1 MEPVKKYK
9 IAVVGN
15 SQLATGFKFA
25 GVAETYS
32 VKSSQDSEKV
42 MRDLMQREDIGLI
55 IITSKV
61 LKAIRDRKLSEA
73 VSDSVL
79 PMVIEVP
86 DYNEEGQPDT
96 LRRLIMRAIGIDISK
111 NNNA

>member
-15 SQLATGFKFA
+15 TQLALGFKLS

-32 VKSSQDSEKV
+32 ATGASESEKT
-42 MRDLMQREDIGLI
+42 MRELMQRDDIGLI
-55 IITSKV
+55 ITTSTV
-61 LKAIRDRKLSEA
+61 VNSIRDRKLSENIA
-73 VSDSVL
+73 DSVL

-86 DYNEEGQPDT
+86 DYKEEGQPDT

-111 NNNA
+111 NA

>member
-15 SQLATGFKFA
+15 AQLALGFKLS
-25 GVAETYS
+25 GVAEAYS
-32 VKSSQDSEKV
+32 PQGRRRGREHNERADAK
-42 MRDLMQREDIGLI
+42 EDIGLI
-55 IITSKV
+55 ITTSNT
-61 LKAIRDRKLSEA
+61 LKGIRDRKLA
-73 VSDSVL
+73 DQIADSVL

-86 DYNEEGQPDT
+86 DYKEEGQPDT

-111 NNNA
+111 NA

>member
-1 MEPVKKYK
+1 MDALKKYS

-15 SQLATGFKFA
+15 TQLALGFKFA

-32 VKSSQDSEKV
+32 ARSQPEFESTI
-42 MRDLMQREDIGLI
+42 RALMQRDDIGLI

-61 LKAIRDRKLSEA
+61 IKSIRDRKLADA

-79 PMVIEVP
+79 PMIIEVP
-86 DYNEEGQPDT
+86 DYREQGQPDT
-96 LRRLIMRAIGIDISK
+96 LRRLILRAIGIDISK
-111 NNNA
+111 NA

>member
-15 SQLATGFKFA
+15 TQLALGFKLS
-25 GVAETYS
+25 GVAEAYDA
-32 VKSSQDSEKV
+32 SSAQECENR
-42 MRDLMQREDIGLI
+42 MRELMQREDIGLI
-55 IITSKV
+55 ITTSKV
-61 LKAIRDRKLSEA
+61 LGSIRDRKLSEGIA
-73 VSDSVL
+73 DSVL

-86 DYNEEGQPDT
+86 DYKEEGQPDT

-111 NNNA
+111 NA

>member
-15 SQLATGFKFA
+15 TQLALGFKLA
-25 GVAETYS
+25 GVAEAYDS
-32 VKSSQDSEKV
+32 ASAADSEKR
-42 MRDLMQREDIGLI
+42 MRELLQREDIGLI
-55 IITSKV
+55 ITTSKV
-61 LKAIRDRKLSEA
+61 IGSIRDRKLSETIA
-73 VSDSVL
+73 DSVL

-86 DYNEEGQPDT
+86 DYKEEGQPDT

-111 NNNA
+111 NA

>member
-1 MEPVKKYK
+1 MKKYK

-15 SQLATGFKFA
+15 TQLALGFKLS
-25 GVAETYS
+25 GVAEAYS
-32 VKSSQDSEKV
+32 ADNSSVIEKT
-42 MRDLMQREDIGLI
+42 MRELIVREDIGLI
-55 IITSKV
+55 VTTSKV
-61 LKAIRDRKLSEA
+61 LKSIKDRKLA
-73 VSDSVL
+73 DAIADSIL

-111 NNNA
+111 NA

>member
-1 MEPVKKYK
+1 LEPIKKYK

-15 SQLATGFKFA
+15 TQLALGFKLA
-25 GVAETYS
+25 GVAEAYS
-32 VKSSQDSEKV
+32 SANPQESEKT
-42 MRDLMQREDIGLI
+42 MRDLMGRDDIGLI
-55 IITSKV
+55 ITTSKV
-61 LKAIRDRKLSEA
+61 LKGIRDRKLADSI
-73 VSDSVL
+73 SDSVL

-111 NNNA
+111 NA